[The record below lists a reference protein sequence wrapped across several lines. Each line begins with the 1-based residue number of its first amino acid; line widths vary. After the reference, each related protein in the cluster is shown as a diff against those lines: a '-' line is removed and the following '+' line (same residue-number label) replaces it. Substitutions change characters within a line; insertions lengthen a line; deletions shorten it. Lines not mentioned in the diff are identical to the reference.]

1 MSVHLGQVAADR
13 DIQPRDVLPQQEPE
27 KFGMVSL
34 GVGLLYELE
43 QVVLPDPEPLD
54 PTHAVVVGAKTT
66 SRQRRMSREAST
78 MFYPDTEHFAS

>member
-1 MSVHLGQVAADR
+1 MSVHLEQVAADH
-13 DIQPRDVLPQQEPE
+13 DLQPRDVLPQEEPE

-43 QVVLPDPEPLD
+43 QVVQPDPEPLD

-66 SRQRRMSREAST
+66 SRQRRMSRAAT
-78 MFYPDTEHFAS
+78 TIFYPDTDQFAS